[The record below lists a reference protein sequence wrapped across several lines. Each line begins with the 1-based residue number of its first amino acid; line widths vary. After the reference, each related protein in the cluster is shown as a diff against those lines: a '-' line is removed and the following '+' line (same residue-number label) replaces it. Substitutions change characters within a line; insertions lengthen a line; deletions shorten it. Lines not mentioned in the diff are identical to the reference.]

1 MQMASKFCMNQRQ
14 VVRMSRLDD
23 TLNEINFRYDYPH
36 NGTIESLFRTI
47 AINSAIICDKLDTI
61 SNQLKGVNYGKRRN
75 S

>member
-1 MQMASKFCMNQRQ
+1 
-14 VVRMSRLDD
+14 MSRLDD

-36 NGTIESLFRTI
+36 NGTVESLLRTI

-61 SNQLKGVNYGKRRN
+61 SNQLKGGSNDKKRN